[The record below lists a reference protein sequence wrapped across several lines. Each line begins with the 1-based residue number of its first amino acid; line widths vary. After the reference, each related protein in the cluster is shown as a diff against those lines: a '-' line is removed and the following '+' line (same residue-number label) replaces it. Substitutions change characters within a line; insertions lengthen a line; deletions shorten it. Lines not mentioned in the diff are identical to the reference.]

1 MVRKDLAFEEWLY
14 TEYDLRKRTGLV
26 IILSAILYLSFLVLD
41 AIYAAKFFQILL
53 IIRLIVLFAH
63 VVLFFL
69 LSRVHTN
76 HGYVKLAI
84 ALTIF
89 DVAGIAIMIQ
99 ILGGFVTMYVQG
111 LYLIIMGMVVV
122 VPLVFRISTI
132 LYIMIWASYVIP
144 GLINMQGGNG
154 DWRDVFTNLFFL
166 SSIVLIGIFGSYIMD
181 SIRRRELSSRVQLEE
196 TSARLQESNAK
207 LKTLDELKTQFFAN
221 VNHELRTPLTLMMAP
236 LDPLIAGQMGK
247 ISVKNKKT
255 LSTIKRN
262 GFKLLKL
269 INNLLDLS
277 KLEEGKMRLK
287 IKTIDFV
294 EYINSLLA
302 SVKPLADNKDIKLY
316 FQHPS
321 QKLKMS
327 VDPDQFEKVVL
338 NLLSNAIKFTQEN
351 GRITVFIE
359 EDKSKTALIVED
371 TGRGIPKDMLKT
383 IFDRFSQVDGSLS
396 RSHEG
401 TGIGLSLVNE
411 IVKVH
416 GGKVHAESREG
427 KGAKFI
433 VDLKKG
439 DKHYPASIL
448 DRRVEDRPGTFK
460 KRATDEEDLKVQ
472 DVVSDFRNLQ
482 LVDLE
487 KVEVEKETV
496 ELDKSHEHLILV
508 IDDNPEVLKLM
519 KILLQDEYALELVL
533 SAEEGIKLM
542 REKKPD
548 IVLCDVMMPGMDGHT
563 FCRKVKSDE
572 WMKHIPVL
580 LVTARAG
587 SEMMAQGIDSGADD
601 YIAKPFDST
610 ELKARIRSLL
620 RIREAE
626 SELSLANQNLKMHK
640 KDLIERQQSL
650 FVSMIKSLVSAIDA
664 KDEYTRH
671 HSARVTDIALKI
683 ASKMDFNTKELKDLE
698 LASLLHDVGKIAIPE
713 SILNKEGRL
722 SDEEY
727 TLIKEHPARGES
739 ILKPVVELKEISR
752 IVRAHHERYDGA
764 GYPDGLK
771 GHEIPLSAR
780 IMAVA
785 DTYDS
790 MTSNRPYR
798 KGMSHHFSVKEIV
811 SLSGKQFDPEVIEH
825 FIEVSN
831 ELHNGKA
838 GKKAG
843 KTERPQ

>member
-1 MVRKDLAFEEWLY
+1 MLRKDFAFEERLY

-26 IILSAILYLSFLVLD
+26 IILSAIFYLSFLVLD

-69 LSRVHTN
+69 LSRIHTN

-84 ALTIF
+84 ALTLF

-122 VPLVFRISTI
+122 VPLVFRITTI

-144 GLINMQGGNG
+144 GLINMQGGNRE
-154 DWRDVFTNLFFL
+154 WRDVFTNLFFL

-181 SIRRRELSSRVQLEE
+181 NIRRRELSSRLQLEE

-236 LDPLIAGQMGK
+236 LDPIIDGQMGK
-247 ISVKNKKT
+247 ISVKHKKT
-255 LSTIKRN
+255 LATIKRN

-287 IKTIDFV
+287 VKTIDFI

-321 QKLKMS
+321 QKLMLS
-327 VDPDQFEKVVL
+327 IDPDQFEKVVL
-338 NLLSNAIKFTQEN
+338 NLLSNAIKFTPEN

-359 EDKSKTALIVED
+359 EDKSKIALIVED

-411 IVKVH
+411 IVKIH
-416 GGKVHAESREG
+416 GGKVHAESEVD
-427 KGAKFI
+427 KGTRFI

-460 KRATDEEDLKVQ
+460 KRVTDEEDLKVQ
-472 DVVSDFRNLQ
+472 NVVSDFRNLQ

-487 KVEVEKETV
+487 RVDVDEGTV

-519 KILLQDEYALELVL
+519 KILLQDEYALEIVL
-533 SAEEGIKLM
+533 SAEEGIKVM

-548 IVLCDVMMPGMDGHT
+548 LVLCDVMMPGMDGHA

-572 WMKHIPVL
+572 WMKHVPVL

-587 SEMMAQGIDSGADD
+587 SDMMVQGIESGADD
-601 YIAKPFDST
+601 YIAKPFDSS

-620 RIREAE
+620 RMRQVE
-626 SELSLANQNLKMHK
+626 SELSLANRNLKMHK

-650 FVSMIKSLVSAIDA
+650 FISMIKSLVSAIDA

-671 HSARVTDIALKI
+671 HSARVTDLALKI
-683 ASKMDFNTKELKDLE
+683 AEKMDFNKKELKDLE

-713 SILNKEGRL
+713 SILNKEGSL
-722 SDEEY
+722 TEEEY
-727 TLIKEHPARGES
+727 TAIKEHPARGEN
-739 ILKPVVELKEISR
+739 ILKPVVELKEISK

-780 IMAVA
+780 IMALA

-790 MTSNRPYR
+790 MTSDRPYR

-811 SLSGKQFDPEVIEH
+811 SLSGKQFDPEVVEH

-831 ELHNGKA
+831 ELSGEEAGGKQEKP
-838 GKKAG
+838 G
-843 KTERPQ
+843 P